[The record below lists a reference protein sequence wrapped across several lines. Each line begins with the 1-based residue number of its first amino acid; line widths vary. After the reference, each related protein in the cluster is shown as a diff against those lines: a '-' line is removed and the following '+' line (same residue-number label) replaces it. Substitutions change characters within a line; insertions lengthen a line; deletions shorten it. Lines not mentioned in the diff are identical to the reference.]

1 MKCKYVF
8 EFGGNVM
15 VIAPVRQEIDVVSEV
30 SAERPAYVAQ
40 SGISRDD
47 QQERQSNGGLKNC
60 VRCSSR
66 MLMGY
71 DEPQCLNCG
80 YADYSYNPTPK
91 LDSEK
96 SIVSTA
102 TRFVVRYSGDS
113 PAFDE
118 TLAHVRVIRIRNR
131 VAYAVRCPFCD
142 KGMDQSSLS
151 GKRPDVREQRYKCSA
166 GHRVSL
172 IPAKNGMLRWK

>member
-1 MKCKYVF
+1 
-8 EFGGNVM
+8 M
-15 VIAPVRQEIDVVSEV
+15 VIAPVRPEIDVVSDVSTKVSDYYSAQPEV
-30 SAERPAYVAQ
+30 SRGAH
-40 SGISRDD
+40 
-47 QQERQSNGGLKNC
+47 QEGSANGRLKNC
-60 VRCSSR
+60 VRCNSR

-80 YADYSYNPTPK
+80 YADYSYSQTPK
-91 LDSEK
+91 PDSEK

-131 VAYAVRCPFCD
+131 VAFAVKCPFCE

-151 GKRPDVREQRYKCSA
+151 GKRPDVREQRYKCSD

-172 IPAKNGMLRWK
+172 IPGKNGMLRWK

>member
-1 MKCKYVF
+1 
-8 EFGGNVM
+8 M
-15 VIAPVRQEIDVVSEV
+15 VIATVAPEVDVVQDVHTDLPEFMREPDNSLEG
-30 SAERPAYVAQ
+30 SHRPSIKAPQY
-40 SGISRDD
+40 
-47 QQERQSNGGLKNC
+47 C

-71 DEPQCLNCG
+71 YEPQCLNCG
-80 YADYSYNPTPK
+80 YADYSYNSPAIP
-91 LDSEK
+91 DSEK

-113 PAFDE
+113 SAFGD
-118 TLAHVRVIRIRNR
+118 TTAHVRVVRVRNR
-131 VAYAVRCPFCD
+131 VVHVVRCPFCD

-151 GKRPDVREQRYKCSA
+151 GKRPDVREQRYKCSD

-172 IPAKNGMLRWK
+172 LPGRNGMLCWK